1 MNKDSIAPE
10 PIELSDKQKLR
21 LFKLILKNTLYK
33 RIEWIYTGVMFSGK
47 GEHREK
53 LFVTQA
59 KNRAINPRQ
68 K

>member
-10 PIELSDKQKLR
+10 PIELSDKTKTPPIQTNTQKYTIQAYR
-21 LFKLILKNTLYK
+21 MDLY
-33 RIEWIYTGVMFSGK
+33 RSYVLWWVSIEK
-47 GEHREK
+47 K